1 VLTKK
6 AIACYT
12 LGRSKALAR
21 QLANE
26 EGTAISPSTC
36 FASGPAVAAKGQ
48 SGFPKH
54 NLTSGHSDAEREPP
68 EAPAAPLAREQFGS
82 AAEFEDPKVA
92 SCSR

>member
-1 VLTKK
+1 
-6 AIACYT
+6 
-12 LGRSKALAR
+12 
-21 QLANE
+21 
-26 EGTAISPSTC
+26 
-36 FASGPAVAAKGQ
+36 VAAKGQ